1 MGLLGAIALAA
12 AVAAAAP
19 GAPQTGAG
27 LARYPAAFFAPM
39 QPNTAL
45 DMINRLPGFAFDSGA
60 QVRGFSGAAGNVLID
75 GGRPTSKDDDL
86 GAILQ
91 RIPASQVDHIDLIR
105 GGAPGIDMHGRT
117 VLANVVRKTSSGLSG
132 VASVAGNLFTDG
144 RVTPALRLEFT
155 SKKDGRTLEGG
166 ILANMFVDDGT
177 GDGERVRTDPDGDVL
192 IRSQLKARA
201 GGFSINATSAYE
213 TPLWGGKFRI
223 SALAHMQNYKDNED
237 DHLTSPVGLELLR
250 FRQDVSNGELGAHF
264 ETALTPKLQLETL
277 AIQRVRRQHIPSH
290 FMSDS
295 EEDQFAETDTSG
307 ESIARALLRYT
318 QSPKLSFEG
327 AVEGDFN
334 IQGSDSTLA
343 IDNAPVVL
351 PAAHVTVTEK
361 RGEASATVTWKPDR
375 QVTVEAG
382 MRLEASQIGSTG
394 DVVQSRTLVFPKPRL
409 LVTLSPDADDQLR
422 LHLEREVG
430 QLDFSSFVA
439 SSNLGTTSGSGS
451 VLAGNPNLA
460 PQQDWLVEAAYE
472 RHFKGLVGV
481 LTYRHYFIQDAI
493 DRIPIFSPSGVFDAP
508 GNIGSG
514 REDDL
519 DVNLT
524 LPLDLIGLKRAQL
537 KAQGTYRLARVT
549 DPTTGRERAFTGQ
562 HRFDY
567 QAHFTQDLPGLK
579 STWGLDVYN
588 RWSQPNYRFSEIDV
602 FKLKTWVSMF
612 IEYKPKPD
620 LAMHL
625 ELENIGGRGFERLL
639 YVYDGPRN
647 SSPLAYVDDRRQEFA
662 PYLYFR
668 LRKTFG

>member
-1 MGLLGAIALAA
+1 
-12 AVAAAAP
+12 
-19 GAPQTGAG
+19 
-27 LARYPAAFFAPM
+27 
-39 QPNTAL
+39 
-45 DMINRLPGFAFDSGA
+45 
-60 QVRGFSGAAGNVLID
+60 
-75 GGRPTSKDDDL
+75 
-86 GAILQ
+86 
-91 RIPASQVDHIDLIR
+91 
-105 GGAPGIDMHGRT
+105 
-117 VLANVVRKTSSGLSG
+117 
-132 VASVAGNLFTDG
+132 
-144 RVTPALRLEFT
+144 
-155 SKKDGRTLEGG
+155 
-166 ILANMFVDDGT
+166 
-177 GDGERVRTDPDGDVL
+177 
-192 IRSQLKARA
+192 
-201 GGFSINATSAYE
+201 
-213 TPLWGGKFRI
+213 
-223 SALAHMQNYKDNED
+223 
-237 DHLTSPVGLELLR
+237 
-250 FRQDVSNGELGAHF
+250 
-264 ETALTPKLQLETL
+264 
-277 AIQRVRRQHIPSH
+277 
-290 FMSDS
+290 
-295 EEDQFAETDTSG
+295 
-307 ESIARALLRYT
+307 
-318 QSPKLSFEG
+318 
-327 AVEGDFN
+327 
-334 IQGSDSTLA
+334 
-343 IDNAPVVL
+343 
-351 PAAHVTVTEK
+351 
-361 RGEASATVTWKPDR
+361 
-375 QVTVEAG
+375 

-493 DRIPIFSPSGVFDAP
+493 DHVPIFSPSGVFDAP